1 MLESLTSEKAGKKSL
16 RYDMKESALQEFE
29 LFHKNSFFFPHLLK
43 FSSKW
48 ALYRDIIILLL
59 AYTLFSCTIV
69 SVCPCSLPS
78 LSLEKLIVVFGVW
91 RCDWYHL
98 VLFAA
103 TLRECC
109 DLSQMWFREFFLE
122 LTMGERIQFPI
133 EMSLPWILT
142 DHILE
147 NKEAYM
153 ME

>member
-1 MLESLTSEKAGKKSL
+1 MVMNSLV
-16 RYDMKESALQEFE
+16 MKRNIPAKQFVPLPVSSI
-29 LFHKNSFFFPHLLK
+29 HTCDCGMYIPNSC
-43 FSSKW
+43 SV
-48 ALYRDIIILLL
+48 
-59 AYTLFSCTIV
+59 LFS
-69 SVCPCSLPS
+69 
-78 LSLEKLIVVFGVW
+78 LI
-91 RCDWYHL
+91 
-98 VLFAA
+98 A

-147 NKEAYM
+147 HKEAYM